1 MRSASDFH
9 LDRFSMFGVTLARF
23 VPRICVKPWI
33 FYLRSVRGGGA
44 RVKESASHHEM
55 KPQNTNNTLKVESAL
70 LLWLGLPGSISMSI
84 FMFCVF
90 CDFYKVKVSQSHCFW
105 VLAPSWTFPNWFR
118 THLEFFMK
126 TCFLRFPGSFW
137 RHFGKYFEE
146 VPNENSS
153 CLTWNFFHVIKNN
166 VFKTWGLPPI
176 FIWIDF
182 QCLALLWRALFHE
195 FALNPESST
204 FGQSGGGEGEGECFA
219 PWNETTKHKQYIES
233 RKCIAFCAPGF
244 YRGQFLC

>member
-1 MRSASDFH
+1 MSSASDFH
-9 LDRFSMFGVTLARF
+9 LGRCLNAWRQIGAVLFHEFALNPESSTFGQ
-23 VPRICVKPWI
+23 
-33 FYLRSVRGGGA
+33 SGGA

-55 KPQNTNNTLKVESAL
+55 KLQNTNNTLKVESAL
-70 LLWLGLPGSISMSI
+70 LSALLAFTGVNFYVN

-146 VPNENSS
+146 VPNENSFVWRETS
-153 CLTWNFFHVIKNN
+153 SMIKNN

-204 FGQSGGGEGEGECFA
+204 FGQSGGARVKESA
-219 PWNETTKHKQYIES
+219 SNETTKHKQYIES